1 MSRPIAL
8 DVLSSAVCVESPG
21 SAGSRGC
28 RWPKCSFLC
37 TRASAPRRCWERSNS
52 ARRGPSWCL
61 GRSSCVRAERR
72 RVRACSRATPRQAS
86 PLAFLTRCA
95 LQTGSDA
102 SCDTADAWQGS
113 VSRGPRCS
121 ALHTH
126 PGTLASRAA
135 CAAGSRRL
143 PWTNQRLRTAG
154 RQPSSCE
161 PVPPSCGP
169 GAAGMA
175 RLRCARLVAQSACAH
190 AALFLRRRSA
200 AAAGILLAWSAP
212 ALDWTICVSRS
223 HSFTVKLSAESA
235 DLVQRLWTADA
246 TRTTRNPGATDP
258 FDTCAMRER
267 SNAAAARFGRA
278 V

>member
-1 MSRPIAL
+1 MPADFHRRARNMSRPIAL

-126 PGTLASRAA
+126 PGTPAA
-135 CAAGSRRL
+135 PPAPQARVGCRG
-143 PWTNQRLRTAG
+143 RT
-154 RQPSSCE
+154 
-161 PVPPSCGP
+161 
-169 GAAGMA
+169 
-175 RLRCARLVAQSACAH
+175 SACAPPVDSPH
-190 AALFLRRRSA
+190 PVSPFHRRAGLELREWRGYAARGWLRSLLVRMQLCSCADEAPLRREYCLHGRRPRLTGRYA
-200 AAAGILLAWSAP
+200 CQGV
-212 ALDWTICVSRS
+212 T
-223 HSFTVKLSAESA
+223 HS
-235 DLVQRLWTADA
+235 
-246 TRTTRNPGATDP
+246 P
-258 FDTCAMRER
+258 
-267 SNAAAARFGRA
+267 
-278 V
+278 